1 MENKVQNRKFT
12 RAELLVGVKVGT
24 LKTKFSGRTTWEIG
38 AMIEPLL
45 SSSAL
50 RYGI

>member
-1 MENKVQNRKFT
+1 MENKVQNCKFL
-12 RAELLVGVKVGT
+12 RAELVVGAKIGT

-38 AMIEPLL
+38 ATIEPLL